1 MNRHPGGIYKGV
13 SHATRLNEL
22 RRKSGMPGL
31 LASRL
36 TQLPGQSMYHKHAER
51 FTDSIIKRAQKKPAY
66 AKPIL
71 ELTPED
77 IADATTLYVVK
88 PRVVGKK
95 STDTY
100 VDGHGVEKNVYGNNV
115 YYLPDSESHKYRRR
129 LDVGKDY
136 YFKHY
141 SGTPNKTELLIQ
153 IVGHAIQVEGPMV
166 SVYYVMNATNEAEA
180 VRCITDYAMSTD
192 TDIFKKVKVEDIRSK
207 YSGGTT
213 KRRRQRQIKK
223 RKTVSKKMDIN
234 IFSKHI
240 S

>member
-1 MNRHPGGIYKGV
+1 MNPHHGIHKK
-13 SHATRLNEL
+13 RLNEL
-22 RRKSGMPGL
+22 RSKSGMLGL

-36 TQLPGQSMYHKHAER
+36 TQLPGQVMYHKHAEGV
-51 FTDSIIKRAQKKPAY
+51 TDSIIKRAQKKPVY

-88 PRVVGKK
+88 TRVMYGKK

-100 VDGHGVEKNVYGNNV
+100 VDGHGVEKNTYGNNV
-115 YYLPDSESHKYRRR
+115 YYLPDSEYRRR

-136 YFKHY
+136 YFKHH

-153 IVGHAIQVEGPMV
+153 IINHAIRPEGEMV

-180 VRCITDYAMSTD
+180 VRCITDVAMS

-207 YSGGTT
+207 YHGGKT

-223 RKTVSKKMDIN
+223 RKTTTSKKRI
-234 IFSKHI
+234 
-240 S
+240 

>member
-1 MNRHPGGIYKGV
+1 MNPHHGIHKK
-13 SHATRLNEL
+13 RLNEL
-22 RRKSGMPGL
+22 RSKSGMLGL

-51 FTDSIIKRAQKKPAY
+51 FTDSIIKRAQKKPVY

-88 PRVVGKK
+88 TRVMYGKK

-100 VDGHGVEKNVYGNNV
+100 VDGHGGEKTVYGNNV
-115 YYLPDSESHKYRRR
+115 YYLPDSAGYRYR
-129 LDVGKDY
+129 LDVGEDY
-136 YFKHY
+136 YFKHH

-153 IVGHAIQVEGPMV
+153 IINHAIRPEGEMV

-180 VRCITDYAMSTD
+180 VRCITDHAMH

-207 YSGGTT
+207 YHGGKT
-213 KRRRQRQIKK
+213 KRRQRQIKK
-223 RKTVSKKMDIN
+223 RKTTSKKRI
-234 IFSKHI
+234 
-240 S
+240 

>member
-1 MNRHPGGIYKGV
+1 MNHHPGGI
-13 SHATRLNEL
+13 SHAIRLNEL
-22 RRKSGMPGL
+22 RRKSGMQSL

-88 PRVVGKK
+88 TRVMYGKK

-100 VDGHGVEKNVYGNNV
+100 VDGHGVEKNRYGNNV

-153 IVGHAIQVEGPMV
+153 IINHAIRHEGEMV
-166 SVYYVMNATNEAEA
+166 SVYYVMNAANEAEA
-180 VRCITDYAMSTD
+180 VRCITDYAMSN
-192 TDIFKKVKVEDIRSK
+192 TDIFKKVNVEDIRRK
-207 YSGGTT
+207 YRGGTT

-223 RKTVSKKMDIN
+223 RKTVSKKMDIK